1 MWTQLRIATLM
12 LIIMTML
19 TGFVY
24 PLAVTGIAQ
33 VTFSKKANGSLI
45 PGQDGKSLG
54 SALIGQAFDDPK
66 YFWGRPSATGP
77 FPYNA
82 ASSTGSNLA
91 VTNPAQADVVKTRVA
106 KLRESGLPANQPIPV
121 DLITASGSG
130 LDPHIS
136 PEAARI
142 QIPRIARLRNIEE
155 RSVGKLVDDAV
166 EGRQFG
172 ILGEARVNVL
182 RLNLALNHASKNPGR

>member
-12 LIIMTML
+12 LVAMTIL

-24 PLAVTGIAQ
+24 PMALTGIAQ
-33 VTFSKKANGSLI
+33 VVFSNKANGSLI
-45 PGQDGKSLG
+45 PGQDGMPIG
-54 SALIGQAFDDPK
+54 SELIGQPFDDPK

-82 ASSTGSNLA
+82 SSSSGSNLA
-91 VTNPAQADVVKTRVA
+91 VTNPAQAEAIKARVA
-106 KLRESGLPANQPIPV
+106 KLRELGVPDNQPIPI

-136 PEAARI
+136 PEAARL
-142 QIPRIARLRNIEE
+142 QVARVARARNLEE
-155 RSVGKLVDDAV
+155 RNVGKLVDDAI

-172 ILGEARVNVL
+172 VLGKPRVNVL
-182 RLNLALNHASKNPGR
+182 LLNLALDRDGK

>member
-1 MWTQLRIATLM
+1 MWTQIRTATLM
-12 LIIMTML
+12 LIMMTVL

-24 PLAVTGIAQ
+24 PIAVTGVAQ
-33 VTFSKKANGSLI
+33 LVFSKKANGSLI
-45 PGQDGKSLG
+45 PGPDGKPLG
-54 SALIGQAFDDPK
+54 SELIGQPFDDPK

-82 ASSTGSNLA
+82 ASSSGSNLA
-91 VTNPAQADVVKTRVA
+91 VSNPAQAEAIKIRVA
-106 KLRESGLPANQPIPV
+106 KLRESGVPANQPIPV

-142 QIPRIARLRNIEE
+142 QIPRIARVRNLEE
-155 RSVGKLVDDAV
+155 RTVGKLVDDAV
-166 EGRQFG
+166 VGRQYGVFG
-172 ILGEARVNVL
+172 EPRVSVL
-182 RLNLALNHASKNPGR
+182 RLNLALDRGGK

>member
-12 LIIMTML
+12 LIVMTVL

-24 PLAVTGIAQ
+24 PMAVTGVAQ
-33 VTFSKKANGSLI
+33 VVFPKKANGSLI
-45 PGQDGKSLG
+45 PGPDGKFLG
-54 SALIGQAFDDPK
+54 SELIGQPFDNPK

-82 ASSTGSNLA
+82 SSSSGSNLA
-91 VTNPAQADVVKTRVA
+91 VGNPAQVDAIKARVA
-106 KLRESGLPANQPIPV
+106 KLRESGIPANQPIPI

-142 QIPRIARLRNIEE
+142 QVPRIARARNLDQ
-155 RSVGKLVDDAV
+155 STVGKLVDESV

-172 ILGEARVNVL
+172 ILGEPRVNIL
-182 RLNLALNHASKNPGR
+182 RLNLALDRTTNR